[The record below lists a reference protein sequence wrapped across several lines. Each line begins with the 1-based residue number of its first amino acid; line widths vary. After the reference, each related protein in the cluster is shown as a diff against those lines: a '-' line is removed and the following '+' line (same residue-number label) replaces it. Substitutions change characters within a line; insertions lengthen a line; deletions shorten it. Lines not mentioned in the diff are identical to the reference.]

1 MTVSMRLTLGCR
13 ALVYSAVLLLFV
25 FIMDICV
32 FFLLNFLLLC
42 ILLFGPMLSL
52 LFCKWRYFVLSMN
65 CQDMLYH
72 PICPPIFLP
81 ISPPIFAPPKLSC
94 TFFLRCPPPPLH
106 FRSLLI
112 YLSSHR
118 KNRSRKKI
126 VLLVCLIMN
135 Y

>member
-1 MTVSMRLTLGCR
+1 MTVSMRLTR
-13 ALVYSAVLLLFV
+13 ALVYFVVLLLFV

-32 FFLLNFLLLC
+32 FFFLNLLFFC
-42 ILLFGPMLSL
+42 ILLFVRMLSL

-81 ISPPIFAPPKLSC
+81 ISSLIFAPQ
-94 TFFLRCPPPPLH
+94 TFLYFFPTMPSPLRLH
-106 FRSLLI
+106 FWSLLI
-112 YLSSHR
+112 YLLSHR
-118 KNRSRKKI
+118 KKSLEKI
-126 VLLVCLIMN
+126 RVIVCLIMN